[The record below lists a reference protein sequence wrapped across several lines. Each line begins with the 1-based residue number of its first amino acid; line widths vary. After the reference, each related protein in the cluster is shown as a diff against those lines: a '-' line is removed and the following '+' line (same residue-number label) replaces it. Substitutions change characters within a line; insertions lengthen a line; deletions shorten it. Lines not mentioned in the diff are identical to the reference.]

1 MKLPPNLL
9 NKKSKIGVTI
19 IASLVVLTPL
29 VALAGNRFERQVK
42 EQLIQVLDKISNG
55 GYRPS
60 HDPVVNSLRD
70 DSYRNGSISLD
81 SGESYAIIGVCDED
95 CHDLDLHLYDGNG
108 HLVDS
113 DTSSD
118 DTPIVQVSPR
128 WSGSF
133 RVKVSMPGCSDS
145 PCYYGIG
152 VFSR

>member
-1 MKLPPNLL
+1 M
-9 NKKSKIGVTI
+9 G
-19 IASLVVLTPL
+19 
-29 VALAGNRFERQVK
+29 
-42 EQLIQVLDKISNG
+42 VLDKISNG